1 MKIAVD
7 EDRIVVTGPGG
18 GAVRFSE
25 IAEVAAEK
33 VDKVTYAEVFLIVR
47 AQSGNVITI
56 GELDEGFGEAEAL
69 LRTHLAGFRSDWWT
83 VAEQAPVGLRAQ
95 VWPTQA

>member
-7 EDRIVVTGPGG
+7 EDRIVVTGRGG
-18 GAVRFSE
+18 GAVRFNE

-33 VDKVTYAEVFLIVR
+33 VDKVTYDEVFLIVR
-47 AQSGNVITI
+47 ERSGNAITI
-56 GELDEGFGEAEAL
+56 GELDEGFAEAERV
-69 LRTHLAGFRSDWWT
+69 LRTHLAGFRSDWST

-95 VWPTQA
+95 VWPPQA